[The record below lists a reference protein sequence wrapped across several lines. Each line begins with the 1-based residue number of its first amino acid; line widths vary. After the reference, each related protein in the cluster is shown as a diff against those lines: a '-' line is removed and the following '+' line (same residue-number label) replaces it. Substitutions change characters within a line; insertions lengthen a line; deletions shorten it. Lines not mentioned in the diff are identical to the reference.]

1 MKKEDI
7 NYELISKIEIHV
19 KDTLFYLPGEIIKGE
34 IILHPQ
40 VQINEEILHLTLKIM
55 QYEFWEYINKEI
67 KEANELENIYTTVI
81 QEENLEFKINKEE
94 LPKNENVEEPK
105 NEIVE
110 GFENCSIIMKEDVNK
125 VISIPFEI
133 KLDETKI
140 LPTFQFQK
148 EEYFLGIR
156 HLILVECKEYNSSN
170 YIGLFIGKKKDDELC
185 NPDRIKET
193 YMVGLG
199 SLEIEAN
206 FPKLSITPGEEM
218 NVDIKANSNL
228 YFKKITKV
236 TQSLYRNIKWV
247 GYMKNTL
254 LDKCEYTSNSSPY
267 NEDKYGLLSKLA
279 FPIIPI
285 IESVKGGVESGK
297 YGFTY
302 KETREDFLKELIV
315 FMKDSEIED
324 HYYEV
329 ERSPIHRIITGILYT
344 PVGMIGGFFN
354 GFYEQGKIIQDSL
367 NLNKNKKYISNEFT
381 NKIEKKEK
389 LKIEDI
395 KKFVYFNDNKVVGF
409 IKFANDITPNINGYY
424 FNCEYNVK
432 IEVDMAGIIFDRN
445 KYLKTQIDL
454 YDSEEYIAEMKNIL
468 KN

>member
-1 MKKEDI
+1 
-7 NYELISKIEIHV
+7 
-19 KDTLFYLPGEIIKGE
+19 
-34 IILHPQ
+34 
-40 VQINEEILHLTLKIM
+40 
-55 QYEFWEYINKEI
+55 
-67 KEANELENIYTTVI
+67 
-81 QEENLEFKINKEE
+81 
-94 LPKNENVEEPK
+94 
-105 NEIVE
+105 
-110 GFENCSIIMKEDVNK
+110 
-125 VISIPFEI
+125 
-133 KLDETKI
+133 
-140 LPTFQFQK
+140 
-148 EEYFLGIR
+148 
-156 HLILVECKEYNSSN
+156 
-170 YIGLFIGKKKDDELC
+170 
-185 NPDRIKET
+185 
-193 YMVGLG
+193 MVGLG

-302 KETREDFLKELIV
+302 KETREDFLKGLIV
-315 FMKDSEIED
+315 FMADSEIED

-329 ERSPIHRIITGILYT
+329 ERSPINRIITGILYT